1 MKEFSNHFIDTS
13 QLPSIDEVSFLS
25 LDPKYKKVVAIN
37 ATLVS
42 VLIIGVGLLFYWWD
56 CKLAKEENPQF
67 LAVVVLAAALL
78 IALFVWVISIL
89 GVSRKSYAFREKDV
103 IYRSGIILKREIVIP
118 YNRVQHVA
126 LHEGMISRIYQLAAL
141 EFYTAGGANGDLKIP
156 GIPKEQA
163 ERIKQ
168 FIVDKVHQVNFES
181 TAEINDNSEE
191 NQPENKD
198 VSTADGEF

>member
-1 MKEFSNHFIDTS
+1 MKEFSNHLIDTS
-13 QLPSIDEVSFLS
+13 QLPSIDEVSFLA
-25 LDPKYKKVVAIN
+25 LDPKFKKVVLFN

-42 VLIIGVGLLFYWWD
+42 LLIIGAGIVFYYWNSKQVHED
-56 CKLAKEENPQF
+56 NPQF
-67 LAVVVLAAALL
+67 LAGVVLAAALL
-78 IALFVWVISIL
+78 IAVFVWVISIL

-103 IYRSGIILKREIVIP
+103 IYRSGVILKRELVIP

-126 LHEGMISRIYQLAAL
+126 LHEGMVSRVFHLAAL

-168 FIVDKVHQVNFES
+168 FIVDKVHQVNFEEKPELS
-181 TAEINDNSEE
+181 DQPEA

-198 VSTADGEF
+198 ISTADGEF